1 MKPISLVNLSF
12 FDENENNIVSESE
25 LKTFH
30 DFKHMQIYIG
40 YRLTFWSELYNKKL
54 KVEPNSIETLIAEES
69 RTVLRYVCEFMGVDL
84 AMASSDL
91 RDTEYVEARRFAIN
105 ICHMRKMGKSSIGKG
120 LNMDHSNVI
129 YHIKKHGSLIDT
141 EKYYESRFIQTYEYV
156 MEKIGGNY
164 REDGS
169 GKPKEDESKEH

>member
-1 MKPISLVNLSF
+1 MKPVSLVNLSF
-12 FDENENNIVSESE
+12 FDEDDNNIVSESE
-25 LKTFH
+25 LKTFC
-30 DFKHMQIYIG
+30 DFEHMQIYIDKRRM
-40 YRLTFWSELYNKKL
+40 YWSELYGQSI
-54 KVEPNSIETLIAEES
+54 KVDPDSVETLIAEEAQ
-69 RTVLRYVCEFMGVDL
+69 TVLKHVCEFMGVDY

-120 LNMDHSNVI
+120 LKLDHATVI
-129 YHIKKHGSLIDT
+129 YHINKHKNLNETD
-141 EKYYESRFIQTYEYV
+141 KYYESRFIQTYEYV

-169 GKPKEDESKEH
+169 GKKKDYEA

>member
-12 FDENENNIVSESE
+12 FDEDDKNIVSESE
-25 LKTFH
+25 LKTFC
-30 DFKHMQIYIG
+30 DFEHMQTYIDKRKAYWADVYG
-40 YRLTFWSELYNKKL
+40 QKI
-54 KVEPNSIETLIAEES
+54 KVEPDSIETLITEE
-69 RTVLRYVCEFMGVDL
+69 TQAVLRHVCEIMGVDY

-91 RDTEYVEARRFAIN
+91 RDTDYVEARRFAIN

-129 YHIKKHGSLIDT
+129 YHIKKHKNLNETD
-141 EKYYESRFIQTYEYV
+141 KYYESRFIQSYEYV
-156 MEKIGGNY
+156 MGKLGGNF

-169 GKPKEDESKEH
+169 GEPEQG